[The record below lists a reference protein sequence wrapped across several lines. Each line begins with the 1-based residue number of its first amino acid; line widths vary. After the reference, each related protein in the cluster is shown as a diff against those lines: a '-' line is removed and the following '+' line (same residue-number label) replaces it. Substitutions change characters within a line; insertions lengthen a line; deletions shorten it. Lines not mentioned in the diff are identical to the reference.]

1 MVSNMFEEL
10 QQKMLNDFSNENK
23 FYIEEIKNFIK
34 EQHSEAKKNISGYAS
49 LTNED
54 YKAIFSYI
62 PNFKIDPYNS
72 HFMLKND
79 YFYIDFDR
87 SLLVTQDNPL
97 MAFIIFGKDEKNPTS
112 LKIYNQEVYSNITGC
127 SIISELFVKD
137 HTKVKVFNLE
147 VISKEDKDLTVYSDR
162 LFTTSSLYPD
172 FLIPTLIDNLHLN
185 QKDCKDLIFLSNDFD
200 MNNDPI
206 INNIYSILKF
216 SYYITQ
222 EKNIK
227 LKNKFNI

>member
-1 MVSNMFEEL
+1 MFEEL
-10 QQKMLNDFSNENK
+10 QQKMFNDFSNENK
-23 FYIEEIKNFIK
+23 SYIEEIKNLIK
-34 EQHSEAKKNISGYAS
+34 KQHSEAKKNMSSYVS
-49 LTNED
+49 FTNED
-54 YKAIFSYI
+54 YKSIFSHI
-62 PNFKIDPYNS
+62 PNFQIDPYNS

-87 SLLVTQDNPL
+87 TLLVTQDNPL
-97 MAFIIFGKDEKNPTS
+97 MAFIIFGKDHQHPTS

-162 LFTTSSLYPD
+162 LFTFSLYPD

-185 QKDCKDLIFLSNDFD
+185 EKDCKELLFLSNDFD

-216 SYYITQ
+216 SYDIIQ